1 MTSKKKVVIKAKDGS
16 TFRLVHIGYVPR
28 EIYDMFLEHMVHNKE
43 ISMAEYI
50 ERWAENDFGMKIT
63 ATNIKGIN
71 RVKEA
76 VQKSALENLQL
87 SGSLAGQ
94 CKIMGVLNAWVTDH
108 MRKELEN
115 EPTLTYRKRATD
127 STNYRG

>member
-50 ERWAENDFGMKIT
+50 ERWAENDFEIKIT

-87 SGSLAGQ
+87 SGSMAGQ

-127 STNYRG
+127 STDYRG

>member
-1 MTSKKKVVIKAKDGS
+1 MTSKKKVVVRAKDGS
-16 TFRLVHIGYVPR
+16 TFRLVHMGYVPC
-28 EIYDMFLEHMVHNKE
+28 EIYDTFLEHMVHNKE

-115 EPTLTYRKRATD
+115 EPTLHR
-127 STNYRG
+127 

>member
-1 MTSKKKVVIKAKDGS
+1 MSTKKKVVVRAKDGS
-16 TFRLVHIGYVPR
+16 TFRLVHIGYVPC
-28 EIYDMFLEHMVHNKE
+28 EVYDVFLEHMVHDKE

-50 ERWAENDFGMKIT
+50 EKWAENDFEMKVT

-76 VQKSALENLQL
+76 VQKSAFEDLKMSTNLV
-87 SGSLAGQ
+87 GQ

-115 EPTLTYRKRATD
+115 EP
-127 STNYRG
+127 SISG

>member
-1 MTSKKKVVIKAKDGS
+1 MTSKKKVVVRAKDGS
-16 TFRLVHIGYVPR
+16 TFRLVHMGYVPR
-28 EIYDMFLEHMVHNKE
+28 EIYDTFLENMVHNKE

-115 EPTLTYRKRATD
+115 EPTLHR
-127 STNYRG
+127 

>member
-1 MTSKKKVVIKAKDGS
+1 MTSKKKVVVKAKDGS
-16 TFRLVHIGYVPR
+16 TFRLVHVGYVPR
-28 EIYDMFLEHMVHNKE
+28 EIYDAFLEHMVHNKE
-43 ISMAEYI
+43 VSMAEYI

-63 ATNIKGIN
+63 ATNVKGIN

-76 VQKSALENLQL
+76 VQKSALENLKL

-115 EPTLTYRKRATD
+115 EPTIHR
-127 STNYRG
+127 